1 MVFKNGKEFGD
12 DSILKTE
19 IGNEQ
24 KNITMAGNEMT
35 SYQVCGWGQGDIGRE
50 SHKNASCSV

>member
-1 MVFKNGKEFGD
+1 MVFKNGKEFGL

-24 KNITMAGNEMT
+24 KNVAMAGNEMT
-35 SYQVCGWGQGDIGRE
+35 SYQVSG
-50 SHKNASCSV
+50 